1 MTPELDQPLPRDWW
15 LRKPAY
21 LRFMVRELTS
31 LAVLAYTLLIIWALW
46 AAADAGSFSAFYDFL
61 TSPLSIALHA
71 VVFVFALYHTATW
84 IVLTPKAMVEW
95 RGEHKVDP
103 NRTAW
108 NISLVFVLVWIVLA
122 IWILA

>member
-21 LRFMVRELTS
+21 FRFMVRELSS

-46 AAADAGSFSAFYDFL
+46 AAADAGSFTTFYDFL
-61 TSPLSIALHA
+61 NTPLSIALHL
-71 VVFVFALYHTATW
+71 VILFFAIYHTATW
-84 IVLTPKAMVEW
+84 IALTPKALVEF

-103 NRTAW
+103 DRTAW
-108 NISLVFVLVWIVLA
+108 NISLVFVLVWIVLGIVVFA
-122 IWILA
+122 